1 MSISKHQE
9 SGPGLGK
16 RYVPD
21 TVFIACWVFLGNF
34 MRINVH
40 RSIVASTDQTPQE
53 PHQGK
58 FLNYSLAST
67 AWTQPEKGWAGYSWY
82 LFCLV
87 ASCKLEQGLTNFF
100 HIISCWQLPNHYQH
114 SLDFTQQ
121 FWDERYR
128 SATALTVLGPNP
140 APAEV
145 SYSFSIECSWSWVW
159 YFCNSSVSSLQLAE
173 ILVK

>member
-1 MSISKHQE
+1 MSVSKHQE

-16 RYVPD
+16 HYVPD

-67 AWTQPEKGWAGYSWY
+67 AWTQPGKGWAGYSWY

-87 ASCKLEQGLTNFF
+87 ASYKLEQGLTNLF

-121 FWDERYR
+121 FLRWKILQHHCTHCFRAQSSSCWSQLLFFHWAQLE
-128 SATALTVLGPNP
+128 LGLI
-140 APAEV
+140 
-145 SYSFSIECSWSWVW
+145 F
-159 YFCNSSVSSLQLAE
+159 L
-173 ILVK
+173 